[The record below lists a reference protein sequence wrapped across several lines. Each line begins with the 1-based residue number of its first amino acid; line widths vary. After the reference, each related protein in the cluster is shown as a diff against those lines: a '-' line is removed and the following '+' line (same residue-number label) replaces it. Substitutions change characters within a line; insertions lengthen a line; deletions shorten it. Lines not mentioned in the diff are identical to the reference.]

1 MSGSTWQEKADVID
15 PLERREEAEM
25 GNDAK
30 DDGSMSRISIADGKI
45 DKLADAW
52 HLLDLP
58 DCGSDCGDNQA
69 RPTVIDSR
77 SILAGVQG
85 FESLSPHSSISLVC
99 DFWLMPCL
107 PVQNKL
113 VFFYLKF
120 RDK

>member
-1 MSGSTWQEKADVID
+1 MQNWLLSVFIRSLGSSRTIVSGSTWQEKADVID

-85 FESLSPHSSISLVC
+85 FESLSPHIL
-99 DFWLMPCL
+99 L
-107 PVQNKL
+107 
-113 VFFYLKF
+113 
-120 RDK
+120 

>member
-85 FESLSPHSSISLVC
+85 FESLSPHSSISML
-99 DFWLMPCL
+99 FQSP
-107 PVQNKL
+107 
-113 VFFYLKF
+113 
-120 RDK
+120 